1 MFWRMDLCTICS
13 NRQVTEFFP
22 GRANNCQKVGY
33 ASNKGSK
40 KSIPPA
46 PTGEGKS
53 HLLHPWYSSAQKILL
68 LYLNSQFLNWATKL
82 KFVQW
87 GVTTRRWVC
96 TPSILSP
103 VSPEVSTRFLG
114 DGRIDT
120 RRVALDGGVLLTYRE
135 HSLTRSHHDDVEPTA
150 AISRIGSLSRAAGER
165 TLQRSGQ
172 AGSKGRA
179 LMFLASKQ
187 NLNNVSEGLEW
198 PSTHQCTIQKIPFW
212 DFSDGM
218 KPNPTPGQG
227 SGFMVFLSLS
237 LPFSHS

>member
-1 MFWRMDLCTICS
+1 
-13 NRQVTEFFP
+13 
-22 GRANNCQKVGY
+22 
-33 ASNKGSK
+33 
-40 KSIPPA
+40 
-46 PTGEGKS
+46 
-53 HLLHPWYSSAQKILL
+53 
-68 LYLNSQFLNWATKL
+68 
-82 KFVQW
+82 VQW

-179 LMFLASKQ
+179 LMFLVSKQ
-187 NLNNVSEGLEW
+187 NLNNVSEGLE
-198 PSTHQCTIQKIPFW
+198 
-212 DFSDGM
+212 
-218 KPNPTPGQG
+218 
-227 SGFMVFLSLS
+227 
-237 LPFSHS
+237 